1 MDTDKTRNN
10 MVVKVFTY
18 PRSSVFIRGHGG
30 LFPVRIGAE
39 AHPHRMLG
47 IDRGAARAA
56 WTVALVGL
64 LLYLI
69 YLVRATLFVFV
80 LAVLFAYLLTPL
92 VDLLNRFLP
101 TGTRTPA
108 LALAY
113 LLVVGAAVTGGIQIG
128 TRLFDQ
134 TRLLADH
141 FPGDVAKWRKAKLET
156 PTTLGGYEVQVVDK
170 AQMEISRRAS
180 DLISALPQAGAKFV
194 AVASSLVY
202 VVIIPVLAFF
212 FLKDGHLIR
221 QDLLDALEEGP
232 RRVLLDEIMADMD
245 ALLAHYIRALV
256 GLSLTAF
263 TMFTIFFAIVR
274 MPYGLL
280 VAAFAAVLEVVPML
294 GPAVGGITI
303 ALVAL
308 ITGTHPL
315 AAIVFVI
322 AFRMLQDY
330 VVSPHLMGRGVEL
343 HPLLVLFGVFAGA
356 EVAGIAGAFLSVPV
370 LALFRILYLR
380 LRKAHA
386 MHLGS
391 AAGAAR

>member
-1 MDTDKTRNN
+1 
-10 MVVKVFTY
+10 
-18 PRSSVFIRGHGG
+18 
-30 LFPVRIGAE
+30 
-39 AHPHRMLG
+39 MLG
-47 IDRGAARAA
+47 FDRSAARAA

-64 LLYLI
+64 LVYLT
-69 YLVRATLFVFV
+69 YLVRTTLFVFV

-113 LLVVGAAVTGGIQIG
+113 VIFVGAVVFAGIQIG
-128 TRLFDQ
+128 TRVFDQ
-134 TRLLADH
+134 TRQLADH
-141 FPGDVAKWRKAKLET
+141 LPGDVAVWRQARMDA
-156 PTTLGGYEVQVVDK
+156 PTTLGGYEVQLVDK
-170 AQMEISRRAS
+170 AQLEISRRAT
-180 DLISALPQAGAKFV
+180 DLVSALPQAGAQVV
-194 AVASSLVY
+194 AVASSLIY

-221 QDLLDALEEGP
+221 RHLLDVLEEGP
-232 RRVLLDEIMADMD
+232 RRALLDDVMADMD

-256 GLSLTAF
+256 GLSLMAF
-263 TMFTIFFAIVR
+263 TMFSIFFAIVG

-280 VAAFAAVLEVVPML
+280 VAAFAAVLEVIPML

-303 ALVAL
+303 ALVAV
-308 ITGTHPL
+308 ISGTHPL
-315 AAIVFVI
+315 TVVIFVI

-330 VVSPHLMGRGVEL
+330 ILSPHLMGRGVEL

-356 EVAGIAGAFLSVPV
+356 EVAGVAGTFLSVPA
-370 LALFRILYLR
+370 LALARVLYLR

-386 MHLGS
+386 AAHLT
-391 AAGAAR
+391 

>member
-1 MDTDKTRNN
+1 
-10 MVVKVFTY
+10 
-18 PRSSVFIRGHGG
+18 
-30 LFPVRIGAE
+30 
-39 AHPHRMLG
+39 MLG
-47 IDRGAARAA
+47 IDRSAARAA

-64 LLYLI
+64 LLYLT

-113 LLVVGAAVTGGIQIG
+113 VIFVGAAVFGGIQVG
-128 TRLFDQ
+128 TRVFDQ
-134 TRLLADH
+134 AKRLADQL
-141 FPGDVAKWRKAKLET
+141 PGDVQKWRKAKVDT
-156 PTTLGGYEVQVVDK
+156 PTTLGGYEVQLIDK
-170 AQMEISRRAS
+170 VQLEISQES
-180 DLISALPQAGAKFV
+180 SGLISALPQAGAKFV
-194 AVASSLVY
+194 AVASSLIY

-221 QDLLDALEEGP
+221 QHLLDALEEGP
-232 RRVLLDEIMADMD
+232 RRALLDDVMADMD

-256 GLSLTAF
+256 GLSLMAF

-274 MPYGLL
+274 MPYGILL
-280 VAAFAAVLEVVPML
+280 AACAAILEVIPML
-294 GPAVGGITI
+294 GPAVGGISI

-308 ITGTHPL
+308 TTGTHPL
-315 AAIVFVI
+315 AVVIFII

-356 EVAGIAGAFLSVPV
+356 EVAGVAGTFLSVPA
-370 LALFRILYLR
+370 LALARILYLR
-380 LRKAHA
+380 LRKARHA
-386 MHLGS
+386 VHLATAS
-391 AAGAAR
+391 DVTP